1 MEWSKWCCI
10 SSALGCQDMG
20 RLGDSIGPQ
29 VPGKKTGLPED
40 FDVMDLVSDNS
51 RIEFTDFV
59 EAHSPVQVEESP
71 TGSVKAQASAGNVIL
86 LTQFASPRAR
96 SIHPTLLGSPQPGPT
111 MLPRLGRDKADFG
124 LTPKDTTGR
133 HSTCKH
139 SKLMTPIG
147 SRFSR
152 CSASTG
158 VESAEDCYSSDS
170 DFDAATRE
178 SRSGR
183 GTRTCAPSMTSRNSS
198 HLDIAGLAK
207 EQQPVIL
214 YPWEIEAMIAQATVA
229 ISSISRPSSP
239 SRVLERSGG
248 AGDRGREVLREVRP
262 SDGGPLEPQRRPSPS
277 PKSERA
283 KMFIVNIERR
293 EELRKLGLDTRPLVS
308 DVTGALSVERIM
320 AGGLVDE
327 WNCGGDTTVGRHR
340 HRIRKGDMI
349 VEVNGFR
356 GNSDRMYKVIST
368 ESSLSL
374 LVMRLP
380 KGQRDCSSSSHG
392 ASSGAGP
399 VTVRGT
405 RRAPLG
411 RQREEACEE

>member
-10 SSALGCQDMG
+10 NSALGCQDMG
-20 RLGDSIGPQ
+20 RLGDSIRPQ
-29 VPGKKTGLPED
+29 VPVKKTGLPED
-40 FDVMDLVSDNS
+40 FDVMDLVSDHS
-51 RIEFTDFV
+51 RIEFVDFV
-59 EAHSPVQVEESP
+59 ESHSPVQVEESR
-71 TGSVKAQASAGNVIL
+71 TVSVKAEASAGNLTL
-86 LTQFASPRAR
+86 LTQFVSPRAR

-111 MLPRLGRDKADFG
+111 MLPRLGRDTSKADFG
-124 LTPKDTTGR
+124 LTPRDTTGR

-152 CSASTG
+152 YSASTG
-158 VESAEDCYSSDS
+158 AESAEDCYSSDS

-178 SRSGR
+178 SRSAR
-183 GTRTCAPSMTSRNSS
+183 GTSRSMTSRNSS

-229 ISSISRPSSP
+229 VSSISRPSSP

-248 AGDRGREVLREVRP
+248 AGDRGRELLRKVRP
-262 SDGGPLEPQRRPSPS
+262 SGGGPLEPQRRPSPS
-277 PKSERA
+277 PESERA
-283 KMFIVNIERR
+283 KMFTVNIERR
-293 EELRKLGLDTRPLVS
+293 DELRKLGLDTRPLVS
-308 DVTGALSVERIM
+308 DVTGALSVERIR

-399 VTVRGT
+399 ATARGA